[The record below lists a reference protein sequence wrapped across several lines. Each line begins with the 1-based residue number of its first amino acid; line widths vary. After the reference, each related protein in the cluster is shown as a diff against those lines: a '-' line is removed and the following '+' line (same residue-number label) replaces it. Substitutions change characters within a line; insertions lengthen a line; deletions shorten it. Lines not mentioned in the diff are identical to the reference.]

1 MIELEVLKKRAFLLP
16 KSSRL
21 ENQMEI
27 GLIFNRI
34 ATRIDQFAF
43 RQETL
48 IRGLD

>member
-1 MIELEVLKKRAFLLP
+1 
-16 KSSRL
+16 
-21 ENQMEI
+21 MEK

-34 ATRIDQFAF
+34 VTRIDQFAF